1 MFFPTLARMALLIRK
16 LSDTVVLDRAQ
27 SGAGQ
32 AWAAPITQG
41 AVVSSCGPWCTSPVE
56 GPQLSPSGPF
66 HLHSQGQLRFYPIVI
81 LAIIT

>member
-32 AWAAPITQG
+32 AWAAPVTRG
-41 AVVSSCGPWCTSPVE
+41 AVVSSCGPWCTRVLWK
-56 GPQLSPSGPF
+56 GPS
-66 HLHSQGQLRFYPIVI
+66 
-81 LAIIT
+81 